1 MPSLKEYK
9 TKIQSLSNIEKI
21 TRTMKLVS
29 ASKLRQVQHTQAQ
42 AKKYERQ
49 LKAMIA
55 RLSASVESASH
66 PLLVKQQAVKNILIV
81 VITSD
86 KGLCGGFNNNL
97 SRKVAAWIKTKK
109 DIFSKIDLSFCGKRG
124 FMFFKNSGRVK
135 HHYEGVT
142 ARPDFLK
149 AVQIGEELS
158 RFFMAVEYDEIYLA
172 FNRFNN
178 SLSQTPVL
186 QKILPMEEESL
197 REEKEAKPFSADY
210 IFEPDQDELLKAIL
224 PNYLYFEIYFALLEN
239 SAGEHGARMTA
250 MENASKNAKE
260 FIELYT
266 LLRNRARQAA
276 ITKELIE
283 VVSGAQA
290 LQ

>member
-42 AKKYERQ
+42 AKLYERK
-49 LKAMIA
+49 LKSLIA

-66 PLLVKQQAVKNILIV
+66 PLLTARQNVKKVLAV

-86 KGLCGGFNNNL
+86 KGLAGGFNNNL
-97 SRKVAAWIKTKK
+97 NRKVAAWMR
-109 DIFSKIDLSFCGKRG
+109 SKQNLFEHIDLSFCGKRG

-135 HHYEGVT
+135 KHYEGVS
-142 ARPDFLK
+142 AKPDFLK

-158 RFFMAVEYDEIYLA
+158 RSFMAGEYDEVYLA

-178 SLSQTPVL
+178 PLSQTPFL
-186 QKILPMEEESL
+186 QKVLPMEAESL
-197 REEKEAKPFSADY
+197 IEEAKPSSSDY
-210 IFEPDQDELLKAIL
+210 IFEPDQDELLKVIL

-239 SAGEHGARMTA
+239 AAGEHGARMMA
-250 MENASKNAKE
+250 MEKASKNARE
-260 FIELYT
+260 SIDLYT

-283 VVSGAQA
+283 IVSSAEA
-290 LQ
+290 LK